1 MKLTWK
7 RIMLSSNEVFVNISL
22 LFKLKFLL
30 LQGPIS
36 RCEIIRFKWEDLKA
50 NYLFFFDHDIKIFQ
64 INRCITKPKTNQI
77 IFFLLRKVIF
87 LLKFGR
93 KIIHYK
99 NLIFQVSA
107 IIYEFVAIHYLLT
120 HQKLVSITENM
131 LNRGFQFHAKGLLKW
146 YIWFDTIS
154 PS

>member
-1 MKLTWK
+1 MGRSKSQL
-7 RIMLSSNEVFVNISL
+7 
-22 LFKLKFLL
+22 
-30 LQGPIS
+30 P
-36 RCEIIRFKWEDLKA
+36 
-50 NYLFFFDHDIKIFQ
+50 FFFDHDIKIFQ

-107 IIYEFVAIHYLLT
+107 IIYKFVAIHYLLT

-154 PS
+154 PSWVIQYLSFKNDEKSFEFECNGIFFQNHVLIQFDKIKF